1 MPTCLDGISS
11 ASFLRCDA
19 ADTFGSQLTSANN
32 VAIRFA
38 AANAVDT
45 NDGKIGAGVFSSG
58 LNIVGAQT
66 TAGTGRQV
74 RIWGEVITDGG
85 NKYWH
90 AGNDGSGSGLDAD
103 LLDGQSSAYYQPAS
117 SALTTSTSFGGDVSG
132 TYNAIVIAN
141 DSHTHTFDN
150 LTGKQA
156 GTGDYSTS
164 GDLVAGRGSGSI
176 ALTIN
181 DGKGNS
187 NVTFNHQNG
196 TPDQNGNAARIEV
209 NTDSSTN
216 ASMNFEVKS
225 GVTSGTSTDL
235 TTVLNLA
242 EGVAAV
248 TGNITVTGTVDG
260 RDVASDG
267 SKLDGIESGATADQT
282 ASEILTA
289 IKTVD
294 GSGSGLD
301 ADLLDAQQGSYYLD
315 YNNFTNTPTIPSLS
329 GYATETYVNTQVS
342 NLVDSAPGTLD
353 TLNELAAALGDD
365 ANFSTT
371 VTNSIAT
378 KMPLAGGSFTG
389 DVTFGTGADFGSAT
403 ASSTTDLSRHL
414 ALWGTTYGF
423 NVTSNTINL
432 VSAGTNTLS
441 STSSTL
447 TSKVNHDFSA
457 GIDVTGN
464 ITVTGDGF
472 FNGTKLEGD
481 SKEMLRYNDSW
492 LRVNPANEFTS
503 GIYCGSGLLRTD
515 GEFQVGSS
523 GAYFKVTSAGNVTL
537 AGTLDGRDIAADG
550 SKLDGIESGATADQT
565 QSEINALGITAIGLS
580 GTPNISVGTISSGG
594 DVTIPNKIIHIG
606 DTDTYLSFANADD
619 FRIVV
624 GNSTRAAFNTSK
636 IHFNQEGINQDFQV
650 EGNTDTSLLYV
661 DASADNVGIGTA
673 SPAHKLEVNGSF
685 AATTKS
691 FDIEHPT
698 KEGMRLHHGVV
709 EGPEHSVYVRGKS
722 KEKVILLPDYW
733 EGLVH
738 EDTIT
743 VQLTAI
749 GGEQNLYV
757 EDIKDNKVYVNGEN
771 YFYYIQAE
779 RKDIERFEV
788 EYEV

>member
-1 MPTCLDGISS
+1 
-11 ASFLRCDA
+11 
-19 ADTFGSQLTSANN
+19 
-32 VAIRFA
+32 
-38 AANAVDT
+38 
-45 NDGKIGAGVFSSG
+45 
-58 LNIVGAQT
+58 
-66 TAGTGRQV
+66 
-74 RIWGEVITDGG
+74 
-85 NKYWH
+85 
-90 AGNDGSGSGLDAD
+90 
-103 LLDGQSSAYYQPAS
+103 
-117 SALTTSTSFGGDVSG
+117 
-132 TYNAIVIAN
+132 
-141 DSHTHTFDN
+141 
-150 LTGKQA
+150 
-156 GTGDYSTS
+156 
-164 GDLVAGRGSGSI
+164 
-176 ALTIN
+176 
-181 DGKGNS
+181 
-187 NVTFNHQNG
+187 
-196 TPDQNGNAARIEV
+196 
-209 NTDSSTN
+209 
-216 ASMNFEVKS
+216 
-225 GVTSGTSTDL
+225 
-235 TTVLNLA
+235 
-242 EGVAAV
+242 
-248 TGNITVTGTVDG
+248 
-260 RDVASDG
+260 
-267 SKLDGIESGATADQT
+267 
-282 ASEILTA
+282 
-289 IKTVD
+289 
-294 GSGSGLD
+294 
-301 ADLLDAQQGSYYLD
+301 
-315 YNNFTNTPTIPSLS
+315 
-329 GYATETYVNTQVS
+329 
-342 NLVDSAPGTLD
+342 
-353 TLNELAAALGDD
+353 
-365 ANFSTT
+365 
-371 VTNSIAT
+371 
-378 KMPLAGGSFTG
+378 
-389 DVTFGTGADFGSAT
+389 
-403 ASSTTDLSRHL
+403 
-414 ALWGTTYGF
+414 
-423 NVTSNTINL
+423 L

-594 DVTIPNKIIHIG
+594 DVTIPNKIIHSG
-606 DTDTYLSFANADD
+606 DTDTYLSFATADD